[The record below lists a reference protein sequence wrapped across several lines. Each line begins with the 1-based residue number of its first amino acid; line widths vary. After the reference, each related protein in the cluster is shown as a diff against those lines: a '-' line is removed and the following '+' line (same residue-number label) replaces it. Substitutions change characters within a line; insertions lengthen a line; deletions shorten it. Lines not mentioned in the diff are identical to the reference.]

1 MSKNLKHT
9 ILFILIVITLLPV
22 VVMSLAASKSIN
34 QNEIKG
40 TLVPLDPI
48 VNGKWSDLGM
58 NLFPSENSYVDT
70 ILDNGFTE
78 FRHLINY
85 RAASATM
92 ANSKAMIIRAIAKGA
107 KIIWGVSA
115 PTPITASN
123 RPDFHAAI
131 LAAAQ
136 WAQDNGVYEFQL
148 GNEEEYHVD
157 GTTMT
162 VAQIRLNMKSTAA
175 EVQNIFTRGNVSYA
189 CAADTSAISEWKTLG
204 RGSIDIISWNLYIGG
219 TTFNDGWKTKIN
231 NIIKNFGVDHTYLSE
246 FNLSFLSLDSYSTDE
261 TVQAAKISEMIDY
274 IKASGMTRAYY
285 FHWKGDQGAVKDDG
299 TYRLLWDVLSS
310 SNDLTAAMT
319 ANSAP
324 SPNVVSASAE
334 AGDTY
339 AYMAFDHNKTGDNKW
354 LTNATN
360 GWLKFDFGSALYTIT
375 KYTILAP
382 DEAGNESRLP
392 KNWTFEGSNN
402 DSTWTT
408 LDTQTNQTFA
418 AHERK
423 TYTSSNATPYRYYR
437 LNISANGGDA
447 GWTAIQEMQMMNTQG
462 VKNAS
467 KPLQTLPKINY
478 YLPLY

>member
-1 MSKNLKHT
+1 
-9 ILFILIVITLLPV
+9 
-22 VVMSLAASKSIN
+22 
-34 QNEIKG
+34 
-40 TLVPLDPI
+40 
-48 VNGKWSDLGM
+48 
-58 NLFPSENSYVDT
+58 
-70 ILDNGFTE
+70 
-78 FRHLINY
+78 
-85 RAASATM
+85 
-92 ANSKAMIIRAIAKGA
+92 
-107 KIIWGVSA
+107 
-115 PTPITASN
+115 
-123 RPDFHAAI
+123 
-131 LAAAQ
+131 
-136 WAQDNGVYEFQL
+136 
-148 GNEEEYHVD
+148 
-157 GTTMT
+157 
-162 VAQIRLNMKSTAA
+162 
-175 EVQNIFTRGNVSYA
+175 
-189 CAADTSAISEWKTLG
+189 
-204 RGSIDIISWNLYIGG
+204 
-219 TTFNDGWKTKIN
+219 
-231 NIIKNFGVDHTYLSE
+231 
-246 FNLSFLSLDSYSTDE
+246 
-261 TVQAAKISEMIDY
+261 MIDY

-334 AGDTY
+334 AGGTY
-339 AYMAFDHNKTGDNKW
+339 AYMAFDHNEAGDNKW
-354 LTNATN
+354 LANATS
-360 GWLKFDFGSALYTIT
+360 GWLKFDYGSALYAIT
-375 KYTILAP
+375 KYTILTP
-382 DEAGNESRLP
+382 DETGYESRNP

-402 DSTWTT
+402 GSTWTT